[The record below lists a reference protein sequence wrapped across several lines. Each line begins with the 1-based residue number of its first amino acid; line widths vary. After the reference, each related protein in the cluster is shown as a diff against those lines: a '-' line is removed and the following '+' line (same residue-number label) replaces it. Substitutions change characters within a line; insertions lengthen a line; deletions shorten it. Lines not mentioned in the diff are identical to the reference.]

1 MKINGYF
8 VNVVCANYDK
18 EIRGYGDIY
27 EEVEE
32 CLEHHPDDEVIFGF
46 HLKKEGLVFFFRKH
60 VNDGQRQHT
69 CCHR

>member
-32 CLEHHPDDEVIFGF
+32 CLEHHQMT
-46 HLKKEGLVFFFRKH
+46 R
-60 VNDGQRQHT
+60 
-69 CCHR
+69 